1 MMKTRSSNAIT
12 RRFAHAAALLLLT
25 AAPVLRAQEYRT
37 IDPSGVWTNETGTLS
52 VMLTGDALSF
62 SYQSVFGATA
72 HICDGIGV
80 AGFAGDG
87 KWEYVDEQGT
97 VTFTT
102 KGGQVT
108 MQTTKGIASFCGA
121 NWPGDTFEKD
131 GWKPAFRCKV
141 IEPKAQ
147 FLIVGALP
155 PAPRKGFVVKGD
167 WVEAIGLVN
176 EGSPAWLLTRFVGK
190 KQTTAGLLERD
201 ALECHEE

>member
-1 MMKTRSSNAIT
+1 MSTGRP
-12 RRFAHAAALLLLT
+12 ALLAASLFTVLLS
-25 AAPVLRAQEYRT
+25 APALGQTPDDRGF
-37 IDPSGVWTNETGTLS
+37 DPTGVWYGPHGPLAL
-52 VMLTGDALSF
+52 MRAGDTLSF
-62 SYQSVFGATA
+62 SYSAAFGATA
-72 HICDGIGV
+72 QSCDGIGV

-87 KWEYVDEQGT
+87 KWEHVDGQGT

-102 KGGQVT
+102 KGGKVT
-108 MQTTKGIASFCGA
+108 MQATKGIASFCGA
-121 NWPGDTFEKD
+121 SWPGDTFTKD
-131 GWKPAFRCKV
+131 GWKPAFRCQV

-147 FLIVGALP
+147 FLTVGPLP